1 MYVNIEFLDVEPME
15 NVITSLHY
23 YMDKTIFIGFY
34 DTVKA
39 YKDRTKFFL
48 REYCKVADVEFV
60 DVPQNDL
67 MAIKDEISKLV
78 EKEQDAG
85 NTVFFDITGGEGLI
99 LMAFGMVAKD
109 YGLPIHQFDVVED
122 KMIEFRIKDE
132 ELLSECGIA
141 REHKLRLTLDSYIR
155 MWGAQINRTPEANKD
170 KLPIHSKSYMEVVEE
185 IMKVLNTYGTEWNKY
200 TACMG
205 HKLKVEGLDV
215 DIVVNPDEMYNW
227 KEFPAFL
234 KKLYTAGAIYGYD
247 EEAVKANRIKFHYQS
262 WDMKRTL
269 LKSGNIFELQIYQE
283 KKKREGSLDCDMG
296 VKIDWDGNVKKGGVY
311 NEIDVLGLSGNILTF
326 VSCKGGNMDGNA
338 SLEPMYQLDAI
349 ASRFGGKYA
358 RKILATRDQ
367 IDGVYAERAA
377 AMKIKL
383 EKY

>member
-1 MYVNIEFLDVEPME
+1 MYVNVEFLDVEPME

-23 YMDKTIFIGFY
+23 YMDKTIFIGFH
-34 DTVKA
+34 DDVKA
-39 YKDRTKFFL
+39 YEDRTRFFL
-48 REYCKVADVEFV
+48 EKYCDVKEIQFI
-60 DVPQNDL
+60 DVPENDL
-67 MAIKDEISKLV
+67 LAIKDEISKMV
-78 EKEQDAG
+78 EEEQDAG

-155 MWGAQINRTPEANKD
+155 MWGAQINRTLEANKD

-227 KEFPAFL
+227 NEFPAFL
-234 KKLYTAGAIYGYD
+234 KKLNTAGAIYGYD
-247 EEAVKANRIKFHYQS
+247 EEAVKSNQIKFHYQS
-262 WDMKRTL
+262 WDVKRTL
-269 LKSGNIFELQIYQE
+269 LKSGNMFELQVYQE

-338 SLEPMYQLDAI
+338 SLDPMYQLDAI